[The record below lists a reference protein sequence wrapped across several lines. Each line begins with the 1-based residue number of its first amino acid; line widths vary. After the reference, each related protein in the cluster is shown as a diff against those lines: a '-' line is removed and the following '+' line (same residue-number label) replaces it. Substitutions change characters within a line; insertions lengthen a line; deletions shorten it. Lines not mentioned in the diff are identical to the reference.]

1 MTDPRA
7 REAAAF
13 VRSALRQEETIMHP
27 RTFDT
32 LTKGF
37 AMKMSRRTLAK
48 SAAALAAASFA
59 APHLSA
65 AQELPEASALVQSFY
80 ESVDAYQYA
89 DAYAMLGSAW
99 QAEQSR
105 DNFVKG
111 YHNTA
116 FVQCDITGEETVSGG
131 TSVKVKLISWHNDG
145 KIQGYTGHYTVGEEG
160 GDLRILAGDNT
171 PNAAPGG
178 TPRLCRISDLS
189 FRLGAWD
196 AGAGNR
202 FSSVVATN
210 TGEDACVLGGSP
222 RVTLTDASSHELVS
236 TSEAGSAPT
245 GITVQ
250 PGEEANASLRFAN
263 WCEGDDEPFSAT
275 VEVPGDT
282 HNGTVDLGS
291 GLSLPPCLGEGEPA
305 LLGIRGWEAGSA

>member
-1 MTDPRA
+1 
-7 REAAAF
+7 
-13 VRSALRQEETIMHP
+13 MHP
-27 RTFDT
+27 TTFDA

-37 AMKMSRRTLAK
+37 AVKMSRRTLAK
-48 SAAALAAASFA
+48 SAAALAGTFA
-59 APHLSA
+59 LPRLSE

-80 ESVDAYQYA
+80 ESVDAYQYE

-105 DNFVKG
+105 DNFIQG

-116 FVQCDITGEETVSGG
+116 FVQCDITGEEAVSDG

-145 KIQGYTGHYTVGEEG
+145 KIQGYTGHYMVGEERG
-160 GDLRILAGDNT
+160 QLRILAGDNT
-171 PNAAPGG
+171 PTSAPSG
-178 TPRLCRISDLS
+178 TPPLCRIDDLS
-189 FRLGAWD
+189 FRLGEWT

-202 FSSVVATN
+202 FSTVIATN
-210 TGEDACVLGGSP
+210 AGEDACVLGGSP
-222 RVTLTDASSHELVS
+222 RITLTDAASHELVS

-250 PGEEANASLRFAN
+250 PGDEASASLRFAN

-282 HNGTVDLGS
+282 HNGTVDLSG

-305 LLGIRGWEAGSA
+305 LLGIRGWETGSA